1 MQILAMLHGAIPF
14 FKQLIF
20 TADGPFFFSSPT
32 AALLLGMLTIA
43 SCFSRLICAGFFIT
57 DSCKCWRE
65 LSIREIIGVNQIRKI
80 SGISYKLP
88 SHDSSTK
95 NLYSPKIA

>member
-1 MQILAMLHGAIPF
+1 MLMQILAMLHGAVPF

-20 TADGPFFFSSPT
+20 TTDGPFFFYSPT

-57 DSCKCWRE
+57 DSCKHYEFR
-65 LSIREIIGVNQIRKI
+65 
-80 SGISYKLP
+80 P
-88 SHDSSTK
+88 DSVENYRLFLLNNTI
-95 NLYSPKIA
+95 NVVAINIFNYL